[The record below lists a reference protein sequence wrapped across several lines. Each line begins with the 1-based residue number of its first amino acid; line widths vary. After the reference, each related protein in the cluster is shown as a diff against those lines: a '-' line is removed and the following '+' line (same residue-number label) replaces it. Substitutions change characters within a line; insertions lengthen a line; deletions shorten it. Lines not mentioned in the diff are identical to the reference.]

1 MTERDWNAEQATLVH
16 QLDQI
21 DIDGELRLKIQ
32 ELILRWFE
40 ERRKADRRW
49 GLRERRE
56 AVGSIPIH
64 AVPSTPG

>member
-49 GLRERRE
+49 GLREHTE
-56 AVGSIPIH
+56 AVGSIPSQ
-64 AVPSTPG
+64 AVPSNPG

>member
-49 GLRERRE
+49 GLREHRE
-56 AVGSIPIH
+56 AVGSIPSH